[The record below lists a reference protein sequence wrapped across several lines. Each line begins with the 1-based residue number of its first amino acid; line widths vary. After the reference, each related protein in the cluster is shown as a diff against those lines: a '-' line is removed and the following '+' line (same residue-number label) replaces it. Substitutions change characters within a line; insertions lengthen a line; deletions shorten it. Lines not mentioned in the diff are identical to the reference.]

1 MSSEKTTKQTIKKS
15 MNNCPEAKEFQG
27 LGKWGRS
34 PREGHSSFSG
44 SATGGRVGA
53 GEGLCSHAPEMGEG
67 AMSRFCA
74 RAAKLSLLQPPE
86 RRRGGGGLGLTVR
99 GGVWDR
105 R

>member
-1 MSSEKTTKQTIKKS
+1 MS
-15 MNNCPEAKEFQG
+15 
-27 LGKWGRS
+27 
-34 PREGHSSFSG
+34 
-44 SATGGRVGA
+44 A

-67 AMSRFCA
+67 AMSWFCA